1 MIFVRK
7 YNVKDNV
14 KNNVKN
20 NALEDRMMTGYDEES

>member
-14 KNNVKN
+14 KNN
-20 NALEDRMMTGYDEES
+20 ALEDRMMTGYDGEA